1 MKIETIRKLVE
12 MKLEIDLST
21 KSRKRHYVYGRAIY
35 YQLCRLLTKHT
46 LTTIGDSVGQ
56 NHATVLNGFKVYD
69 EVISQ
74 GYEPFYNK
82 VYNSCRRKLRG
93 DISVENAILS
103 DSLREVRKYIEGVE
117 RRIDEIE
124 EEFFANK

>member
-1 MKIETIRKLVE
+1 MKIETIRRLVE

-21 KSRKRHYVYGRAIY
+21 KSRKRPHVYGRAIY

-46 LTTIGDSVGQ
+46 LKVIGGSLGQ
-56 NHATVLNGFKVYD
+56 NHATVLNGFKIYED
-69 EVISQ
+69 VISQ

-103 DSLREVRKYIEGVE
+103 DSLREVRKCIEGVE

-124 EEFFANK
+124 EEFFVNK